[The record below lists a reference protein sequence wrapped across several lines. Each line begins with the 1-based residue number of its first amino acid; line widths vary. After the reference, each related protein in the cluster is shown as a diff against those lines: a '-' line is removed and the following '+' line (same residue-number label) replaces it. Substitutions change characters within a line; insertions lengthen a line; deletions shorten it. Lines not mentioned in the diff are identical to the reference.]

1 MVKVYAQLIK
11 KGFKTIDDVPEK
23 LREKVSEELSLM
35 QGGVQE
41 EVTEDPQDKVE
52 AEVPSV
58 DEEFSVGTTE
68 EDPKEDEEKVEEKVE
83 EEVTE
88 NPQDKVEDEAKKET
102 SEEIPEKVTEE
113 VSLVQE

>member
-23 LREKVSEELSLM
+23 LREKVAEEVSLM
-35 QGGVQE
+35 QGGDQE
-41 EVTEDPQDKVE
+41 KGPEDSQDKVE

-68 EDPKEDEEKVEEKVE
+68 EDPKEDEGKVEEKVE

-102 SEEIPEKVTEE
+102 SEEIPKKITEE
-113 VSLVQE
+113 VPLVQE